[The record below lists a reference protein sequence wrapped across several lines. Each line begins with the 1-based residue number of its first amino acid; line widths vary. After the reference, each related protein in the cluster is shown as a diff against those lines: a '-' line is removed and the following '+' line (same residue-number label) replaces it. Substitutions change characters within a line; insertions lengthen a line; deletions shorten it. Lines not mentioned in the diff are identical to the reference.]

1 MENNMIEQCRAAS
14 TIMRQDIL
22 QMGMRAGSAG
32 AHYGGSLSMVEILA
46 VLYLSAL
53 RQGRNRFILSKGHGG
68 MTQYAAMKQARLLSA
83 EELDTFK
90 QDETILTA
98 HPGLH
103 PEKGLEFASGSLGQ
117 GLSFGV
123 GMALALRQNA
133 PDARVYVL
141 LGDGECNEGQIWEA
155 AAAAAHFKLDKM
167 VVIVDSNGLQ
177 YDGSTDNVFSMA
189 PMMDKWRA
197 FGWEAIDVDGHD
209 VSALLYAFS
218 MPVEKPLAVIAHTV
232 KGKGVSFM
240 ENAPQWHHA
249 RMSQKQFE
257 AAMAEL
263 AVQNA

>member
-103 PEKGLEFASGSLGQ
+103 PEK
-117 GLSFGV
+117 
-123 GMALALRQNA
+123 
-133 PDARVYVL
+133 D
-141 LGDGECNEGQIWEA
+141 
-155 AAAAAHFKLDKM
+155 
-167 VVIVDSNGLQ
+167 
-177 YDGSTDNVFSMA
+177 
-189 PMMDKWRA
+189 
-197 FGWEAIDVDGHD
+197 
-209 VSALLYAFS
+209 
-218 MPVEKPLAVIAHTV
+218 
-232 KGKGVSFM
+232 
-240 ENAPQWHHA
+240 
-249 RMSQKQFE
+249 
-257 AAMAEL
+257 
-263 AVQNA
+263 

>member
-123 GMALALRQNA
+123 GIALALRQNA

-141 LGDGECNEGQIWEA
+141 LGDGECNEGQI
-155 AAAAAHFKLDKM
+155 
-167 VVIVDSNGLQ
+167 
-177 YDGSTDNVFSMA
+177 
-189 PMMDKWRA
+189 
-197 FGWEAIDVDGHD
+197 WEAIDVDGHD